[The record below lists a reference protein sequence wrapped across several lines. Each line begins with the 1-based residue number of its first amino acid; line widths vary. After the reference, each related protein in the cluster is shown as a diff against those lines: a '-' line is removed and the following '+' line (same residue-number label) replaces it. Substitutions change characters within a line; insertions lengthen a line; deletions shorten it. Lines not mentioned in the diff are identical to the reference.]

1 MYSINYYD
9 CTRNIKAC
17 QYGHSKKDL
26 QQTVGPYILVRI
38 EGYGSTITL
47 FIMFI
52 TCSLLPKGQ
61 KRGKQK

>member
-1 MYSINYYD
+1 M
-9 CTRNIKAC
+9 
-17 QYGHSKKDL
+17 
-26 QQTVGPYILVRI
+26 VRI
-38 EGYGSTITL
+38 EGYYYTITV